1 VTDMQQIKGI
11 LLVDSGRGRWVDAYG
26 KETQA
31 PIVTLGVMARLVI
44 DLRSPFEG
52 IDDDILPPYPIS
64 EFSGLGLYFAMDV
77 DYDKETV
84 PPITRSSGITVANV
98 DGKTILDI
106 PLPDTGIAAIE
117 AIIKKSPETG
127 FKNELIGLNAEL
139 KAALSIEMPL
149 GMKNRVWR
157 PELQGEEPEPP
168 PVEDPEW
175 LAAVTA
181 IIEGKVQ
188 DAVDQIEV
196 KDGVSSHT
204 YIGYASDAQGTGFSL
219 TPTSGLHF
227 RAEIVSSET
236 IATPALADFQAAG
249 AEFYRYIFPGEKGD
263 AMRLYIGYASDA
275 EGTDFSLAASASRR
289 YRAEFASSD
298 VIETPTLADFQAAG
312 AVFVKY
318 LSEDG
323 KDGSGFRH
331 RGPWNSSET
340 YAKNDLVLYKGGWLL
355 SLIDGNATMPP
366 APPASNDQWQT
377 IVTSG
382 ANGRGIA
389 IAYSKTGDNEGT
401 DWHSVMSAGDKY
413 YRISSDGGVNWS
425 IPRLLSLP
433 PVGLKIQFTAAESPT
448 SPVWNELAYS
458 PENDFSTAAGVAYF
472 RFKMAG
478 SVWSDGRLLIGLGDS
493 ATTEEIAEAEALLR
507 ESPLMV
513 QFSSE
518 GQEDSEWH
526 GTILEDDR
534 YVRFY
539 NGTGTVRVVW
549 DLSGFDVELEAVQV
563 SATGGHWHDQVQAGD
578 CYMRLSLDG
587 GATFMSPWP
596 FRGKEGKSAYQ
607 VWLDQGNT
615 GAPEEFLDSL
625 KGKDGDDG
633 KPGEGLRIDQ
643 ADTFERRHLCDSA
656 PQGFIFL
663 ATDILVDDAEREY
676 QAFYIKRT
684 VAQGD
689 WSDPVRLYPGSPGK
703 TGAAGTV
710 DIGEVSAG
718 IAPEVRNSGTP
729 SAAVLDFVLPVGPPG
744 PGAVPVPDYEFTHA
758 DIVGGGLTISG
769 VNPIA
774 AVELYDAEGN
784 GISIER
790 GDAAG
795 TDKCMVRTCYPENHT
810 VVYFGTGLDTT
821 HGGRVRFAQ
830 GLSGASLFQI
840 WKANYGNEL
849 STEADYLEWLRG
861 QNSWLDFT
869 DADVT
874 DGVAFLPVTVPV
886 VSVVTSNGNCYPVE
900 KGCLTPAVGG
910 WNLNLAPYLAY
921 DNAPAFAGTW
931 KVGLAAGTVA
941 SIVIHQGSAPNG
953 VYQPRL
959 ANGNLHYLS
968 LTRDTTILAPVRLR
982 SNETL
987 AVEVLT
993 NRHYVTVK
1001 GKRFSGTR
1009 LLVTFWQGF
1018 AGARATVDSIL

>member
-1 VTDMQQIKGI
+1 MDVKSIIKISGGEASFVDTYGQAAAPPGI
-11 LLVDSGRGRWVDAYG
+11 
-26 KETQA
+26 TF
-31 PIVTLGVMARLVI
+31 GVITRLI
-44 DLRSPFEG
+44 LDLRDE
-52 IDDDILPPYPIS
+52 DDRNGQELPPIPLAALADCDSYYIAIDNDWS
-64 EFSGLGLYFAMDV
+64 Q
-77 DYDKETV
+77 ETV
-84 PPITRSSGITVANV
+84 PKLTRTSGISVV
-98 DGKTILDI
+98 EEDGRTLLKAE
-106 PLPDTGIAAIE
+106 LPNTAAVPALAEAIE
-117 AIIKKSPETG
+117 QAAAKSITLHCEVGGVKAGVGDVFAYSFDLIIR
-127 FKNELIGLNAEL
+127 
-139 KAALSIEMPL
+139 
-149 GMKNRVWR
+149 NRVWLPDGS
-157 PELQGEEPEPP
+157 PEDLPSDPDYLNTAQVTAYINATVAEALEDIQGDPGPPPTIAIGTVSSGDAASATLTPGAEPGKYTLNLVLPKGSPGEEGGMPALGVGTVTEGAAAAAEIVSVEGGYAINLTIPRGLPGAGVTPSGIWAEGTTYALNDAVRHAGGWWRSLQDSNVGHAP
-168 PVEDPEW
+168 PVDTEGNAWWEIIVKDGADAEPFLRVYNSTDDTGDPNWHATLQPGDTHFRDSIDGGVSWTEPALISLAQEVIVLFNPDEATNWKTLAPGPVYSTGAGKYMRARQAGGAWGAAYEIHELESQPLRVQFSSGGASPTWHATLQPGDTLARFYNVDSTIDETITISNGTFDVVEIQLCPLADPWHAAYAPGDRFWKISIDGGATYSQPIPLYGKSTYEEW
-175 LAAVTA
+175 LAA
-181 IIEGKVQ
+181 
-188 DAVDQIEV
+188 
-196 KDGVSSHT
+196 
-204 YIGYASDAQGTGFSL
+204 
-219 TPTSGLHF
+219 
-227 RAEIVSSET
+227 
-236 IATPALADFQAAG
+236 
-249 AEFYRYIFPGEKGD
+249 
-263 AMRLYIGYASDA
+263 
-275 EGTDFSLAASASRR
+275 
-289 YRAEFASSD
+289 
-298 VIETPTLADFQAAG
+298 
-312 AVFVKY
+312 
-318 LSEDG
+318 
-323 KDGSGFRH
+323 
-331 RGPWNSSET
+331 
-340 YAKNDLVLYKGGWLL
+340 
-355 SLIDGNATMPP
+355 
-366 APPASNDQWQT
+366 
-377 IVTSG
+377 
-382 ANGRGIA
+382 
-389 IAYSKTGDNEGT
+389 
-401 DWHSVMSAGDKY
+401 
-413 YRISSDGGVNWS
+413 
-425 IPRLLSLP
+425 
-433 PVGLKIQFTAAESPT
+433 
-448 SPVWNELAYS
+448 
-458 PENDFSTAAGVAYF
+458 
-472 RFKMAG
+472 
-478 SVWSDGRLLIGLGDS
+478 
-493 ATTEEIAEAEALLR
+493 
-507 ESPLMV
+507 
-513 QFSSE
+513 
-518 GQEDSEWH
+518 
-526 GTILEDDR
+526 
-534 YVRFY
+534 
-539 NGTGTVRVVW
+539 
-549 DLSGFDVELEAVQV
+549 
-563 SATGGHWHDQVQAGD
+563 
-578 CYMRLSLDG
+578 
-587 GATFMSPWP
+587 
-596 FRGKEGKSAYQ
+596 
-607 VWLDQGNT
+607 GNT

-633 KPGEGLRIDQ
+633 APGEGLRIDQ

-840 WKANYGNEL
+840 WKANYGNES

>member
-1 VTDMQQIKGI
+1 MQKLPGIIKI
-11 LLVDSGRGRWVDAYG
+11 ENG
-26 KETQA
+26 KGKWCDINGTPGA
-31 PIVTLGVMARLVI
+31 IPRITLALAAQLVI
-44 DLRSPFEG
+44 DLRSSRFALPEKPDLAPYPFDEVAGSASFYVAVDSDYDQLTIPPIIRTSGINAAQDADGATVLTVALPLLDSPELRDAVKTGAEVLLKAEIGGLNADGQTVFVVQFPLILQNRVYIPDGSGSPETPDPSDPEYLTTTQVKAYINTELAAAVAALELPVGETGPAPIITIGSVEEG
-52 IDDDILPPYPIS
+52 EDAAAAIVPVGEGAYAINLTLPRATDGETPEPITPQIAIGTIQSGDAAAATLTPVIGTPGAFTLNLTLPRGADGAGVTPRGQWAAETSYNQHDAVRHASAWWRSLHGDNLGNEPPATRIDDAHWEIIVKDGTSADPLVVTYNDTDNPNDPDWHLHRRATDKYYRWTTDGGRTFTEAALLTQAAIAPILRFNQDATTDWRNLPAAAGTNNYHSVIGKYYRLKTDSGVWGEAKQVHNLDASEVYRVQFGATPPEGAI
-64 EFSGLGLYFAMDV
+64 D
-77 DYDKETV
+77 
-84 PPITRSSGITVANV
+84 
-98 DGKTILDI
+98 
-106 PLPDTGIAAIE
+106 PDTGAPLEPDWHANFLPGDDR
-117 AIIKKSPETG
+117 IIFYNLSGTIRLDVKVTLPE
-127 FKNELIGLNAEL
+127 
-139 KAALSIEMPL
+139 
-149 GMKNRVWR
+149 
-157 PELQGEEPEPP
+157 GEEIGG
-168 PVEDPEW
+168 VQFCAIADPWHADYAEGDRFWKISIDGGATYSQPIPLYGKSTYEEW
-175 LAAVTA
+175 LAA
-181 IIEGKVQ
+181 
-188 DAVDQIEV
+188 
-196 KDGVSSHT
+196 
-204 YIGYASDAQGTGFSL
+204 
-219 TPTSGLHF
+219 
-227 RAEIVSSET
+227 
-236 IATPALADFQAAG
+236 
-249 AEFYRYIFPGEKGD
+249 
-263 AMRLYIGYASDA
+263 
-275 EGTDFSLAASASRR
+275 
-289 YRAEFASSD
+289 
-298 VIETPTLADFQAAG
+298 
-312 AVFVKY
+312 
-318 LSEDG
+318 
-323 KDGSGFRH
+323 
-331 RGPWNSSET
+331 
-340 YAKNDLVLYKGGWLL
+340 
-355 SLIDGNATMPP
+355 
-366 APPASNDQWQT
+366 
-377 IVTSG
+377 
-382 ANGRGIA
+382 
-389 IAYSKTGDNEGT
+389 
-401 DWHSVMSAGDKY
+401 
-413 YRISSDGGVNWS
+413 
-425 IPRLLSLP
+425 
-433 PVGLKIQFTAAESPT
+433 
-448 SPVWNELAYS
+448 
-458 PENDFSTAAGVAYF
+458 
-472 RFKMAG
+472 
-478 SVWSDGRLLIGLGDS
+478 
-493 ATTEEIAEAEALLR
+493 
-507 ESPLMV
+507 
-513 QFSSE
+513 
-518 GQEDSEWH
+518 
-526 GTILEDDR
+526 
-534 YVRFY
+534 
-539 NGTGTVRVVW
+539 
-549 DLSGFDVELEAVQV
+549 
-563 SATGGHWHDQVQAGD
+563 
-578 CYMRLSLDG
+578 
-587 GATFMSPWP
+587 
-596 FRGKEGKSAYQ
+596 
-607 VWLDQGNT
+607 GNT
-615 GAPEEFLDSL
+615 GTPEEFLDSL

-633 KPGEGLRIDQ
+633 APGEGLRIDQ

-663 ATDILVDDAEREY
+663 ATDILVDDAGREY

-840 WKANYGNEL
+840 WKANYGNES

-900 KGCLTPAVGG
+900 KGSLTPAVGG

-931 KVGLAAGTVA
+931 KAGLAAGTVA
-941 SIVIHQGSAPNG
+941 SVVIHQGSAPNG
-953 VYQPRL
+953 VYQPCL